1 MPGEPL
7 VLQRFKVTR
16 ARNRGAILRFLRCK
30 IGLHN
35 PPYNEVFDDLGSLHI
50 GGTCTRCGDETYG
63 VVCYIGDYGI
73 FQLELVNKEIQLLYI
88 IEKCLKWYRTICLIY
103 YTSPSKSGL
112 FILYKFC
119 IQKQA
124 RDVFSSLSVQ

>member
-63 VVCYIGDYGI
+63 VVCYIGDVWDFPAGI
-73 FQLELVNKEIQLLYI
+73 
-88 IEKCLKWYRTICLIY
+88 
-103 YTSPSKSGL
+103 SKQGNSTTVHNREMSQVVQDYMSD
-112 FILYKFC
+112 ILH
-119 IQKQA
+119 IPE
-124 RDVFSSLSVQ
+124 